1 MTAPGNSF
9 SLRFWGVRG
18 SLACP
23 GIAFTRYG
31 GNTSCLEIRCGPH
44 LLIFDGG
51 TGMRQLGE
59 HLLAQAAK
67 TGTAVDADIFFT
79 HTHLD
84 HMVGVPFFAPL
95 YKSESSLRLWA
106 GHLGA
111 NRSIR
116 DALSGMMVEPL
127 FPIPP
132 EVFTSCP
139 TYHDFTAG
147 ETFELYAGL
156 TVRTTA
162 LNHPN
167 GATGYRIDWQ
177 GKSICYVTDCEHR
190 PDGPDRAII
199 DLIRDADIF
208 IYDSTYT
215 EDEYP
220 HHKGWGHSTWEEG
233 AKLADL
239 AGVKTFV
246 LFHHDPSHDDNRM
259 DEIAREAEA
268 RRPGTLIAQEGMIL
282 TP

>member
-1 MTAPGNSF
+1 MTTPGNSF

-23 GIAFTRYG
+23 GTDFTRYG

-59 HLLAQAAK
+59 HLMAQAAK
-67 TGTAVDADIFFT
+67 TGVAVDADIFFT

-95 YKSESSLRLWA
+95 YRRESSLRLWA
-106 GHLGA
+106 GHLGP

-132 EVFTSCP
+132 EVFISCP

-147 ETFELYAGL
+147 ESFELYGGL
-156 TVRTTA
+156 TVRTA
-162 LNHPN
+162 PLNHPN

-190 PDGPDRAII
+190 AGGPDRAIV

-208 IYDSTYT
+208 VYDSTYT
-215 EDEYP
+215 EDEYQ

-246 LFHHDPSHDDNRM
+246 LFHHDPSHDDTTM
-259 DEIAREAEA
+259 DEIARAAEA
-268 RRPGTLIAQEGMIL
+268 QRPGTLVAQEGMIL

>member
-1 MTAPGNSF
+1 VTTPTNF

-23 GIAFTRYG
+23 GPQFIRYG

-51 TGMRQLGE
+51 TGLMPLGE
-59 HLLAQAAK
+59 HLLAQIEK
-67 TGTAVDADIFFT
+67 TGGSVDADIFFT

-95 YKSESSLRLWA
+95 YKEESSLRLWA
-106 GHLGA
+106 GHLA
-111 NRSIR
+111 PQRSIR

-139 TYHDFTAG
+139 SYHDFIAG
-147 ETFELYAGL
+147 ETFELYQGL
-156 TVRTTA
+156 RIRTAA

-190 PDGPDRAII
+190 AEGPDAGII
-199 DLIRDADIF
+199 DLIRGTDIF
-208 IYDSTYT
+208 VYDSTYT

-220 HHKGWGHSTWEEG
+220 RHKGWGHSTWQEG
-233 AKLADL
+233 ARLADL
-239 AGVKTFV
+239 AGAKTFV
-246 LFHHDPSHDDNRM
+246 LFHHDPNHHDNQM
-259 DEIAREAEA
+259 DEIAREAETYRA
-268 RRPGTLIAQEGMIL
+268 GTLVAKEGMIL